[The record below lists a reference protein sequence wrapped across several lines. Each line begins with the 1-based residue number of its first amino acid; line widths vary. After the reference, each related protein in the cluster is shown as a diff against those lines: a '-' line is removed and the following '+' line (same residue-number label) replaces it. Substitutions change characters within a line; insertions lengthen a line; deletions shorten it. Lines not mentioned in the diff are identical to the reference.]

1 MSYDVVVSTP
11 TSSTTAFRHRWDVFL
26 SFRGEDTRHNFTDH
40 LYTQLDRNG
49 IRAFR
54 DNEGLNRGDDIN
66 SGLLDAIE
74 DSAAFIAIISP
85 NYASSRWCLEELAKV
100 CECRRLI
107 LPVFYQVDPSDVR
120 RQKGR
125 FHEDFG
131 KLEARFGEDK
141 VLRWRKAM
149 KKAGGIAGWVFNGD
163 GRSSDEEPNL
173 IQTLVKR
180 VLAELN
186 NTPLSVAAY
195 TVGLDS
201 RIEELLNLLD
211 IKSNG
216 IRVLGFHG
224 MGGVGKTTL
233 AKALYNKLVAHFE
246 CRSFISN
253 VKETLAQQDEDSLL
267 SLHNKLINDL
277 SMSEASPVS
286 EVNAG
291 LVAIRRIMHEKR
303 VLLVMDDVD
312 DASQLEVVIGRRK
325 WRQFFYGGSR
335 IIITTRDR
343 GVLRDLHENEL
354 FEVQGL
360 NFSES
365 LQLFS
370 YHALRREKPTEDFWN
385 LSNEIVSLTGG
396 LPLALEV
403 FGSFLYDKRIIKEWE
418 DALQKLKQIRPSN
431 LQDVLKISFDGL
443 DEQEKD
449 IFLDIACFFVKMRL
463 KREDAID
470 ILKGCGFRADI
481 TIKVLTEKSLIKT
494 YEDGILWMHD
504 QLRDMG
510 KQIVQHENPSDPG
523 SRSRL
528 WDHNEVMSV
537 LQDQTGTRSIQGIV
551 PEFKKKD
558 ASPESSSQNKLQT
571 KHKFTRAILPLK
583 KTIKEC
589 FHHKADKERV
599 MTLCTKS
606 FQPMVT
612 LRLLQINHV
621 QLGGNFKNIPAELKW
636 LQWKGCP
643 LKTLPS
649 TFCPRKLTVLD
660 LSESKIERVWGC
672 HNKKVA
678 ENLMVMNLSGCNSL
692 TDLPDVSG
700 HQALEKLILERCL
713 SLVTIHKSVGDLRTL
728 LHLNLMGCSNL
739 LEFPSDVS
747 GLRHLEILNLSGC
760 TKLKELPEDMSSMT
774 SLRELLVDKTAI
786 VKLPDSIFR
795 LKKLEKFSLDSCS
808 SLEQLPYCIGKLSS
822 LRELSLNGSALEEL
836 PDSIGSLTNLER
848 LSLMR
853 CRLLSAIPDSLGRLR
868 SLIEL
873 FICNSSIK
881 ELPASIGSLSQLRY
895 LSLSHCRSLIKLPD
909 SIEGLVSLARFQLDG
924 TLLTGVPD
932 QVGSLNML
940 ETLEMRN
947 CEIFRSF
954 PEINNMSSLTTLILD
969 NSLITELPE
978 SIGNLERLNMLML
991 NNCKQLQRLPAS
1003 IRKLKNLCSLLMK
1016 GTAVTELPEKFGM
1029 LSNLRTLKMAKR
1041 PDPEATGEHMEL
1053 TNLILQENPKPV
1065 VLPMS
1070 FSNLFMLKELDARA
1084 WKISG
1089 SISYFE
1095 KLSSLEDLNLGHN
1108 NFCSL
1113 PSSLQGLSVLKNLF
1127 LPHCKE
1133 IKSLPPLPS
1142 SLIKLNV
1149 SNCCALQSVSDLS
1162 NLKSLEDL
1170 NLTNCKKIMDIPGLQ
1185 CLRSLKRFYAS
1196 GCNACLPALKSR
1208 ITKVALK
1215 HLYNLSV
1222 PGSEIPNWFVQEIP
1236 CFSSHRNLKVTG
1248 VVIGVVVCVSV
1259 NPQMHNAYSDKVP
1272 VIVDVQAKLFRRNE
1286 DKPVHSTTLKLEGVA
1301 DTNEDQLYLCRF
1313 LDFKSLVLMLKDG
1326 DKIQVAVRDEPRY
1339 NGLVLKKYGIHLIFE
1354 NDDDEDEDEEG
1365 LDESQQSISERLV
1378 KFLKNM

>member
-149 KKAGGIAGWVFNGD
+149 EKAGGIAGWVFNG
-163 GRSSDEEPNL
+163 SSDEEPNL

-211 IKSNG
+211 LKSNCT
-216 IRVLGFHG
+216 RVLGFHG

-403 FGSFLYDKRIIKEWE
+403 FGSFLYDKRIMKEWE

-558 ASPESSSQNKLQT
+558 ASPESSSQNSLQT

-583 KTIKEC
+583 KTIKEH
-589 FHHKADKERV
+589 FHPKADKERV
-599 MTLCTKS
+599 MLLCTKS

-672 HNKKVA
+672 HNKKESAERPDFTLYSSHCPDQVA

-747 GLRHLEILNLSGC
+747 GLRHLEIFNLSGC

-808 SLEQLPYCIGKLSS
+808 SLKQLPDCIGRLSS
-822 LRELSLNGSALEEL
+822 LRELSLNGSGLEEL

-853 CRLLSAIPDSLGRLR
+853 CRLLSAIPDSVGRLR

-947 CEIFRSF
+947 CEIFSSF

-978 SIGNLERLNMLML
+978 SIGKLERLNMLML

-1003 IRKLKNLCSLLMK
+1003 IRKLKNLCSLLMT

-1029 LSNLRTLKMAKR
+1029 LSNLRTLKMAKH
-1041 PDPEATGEHMEL
+1041 PDPEATGEHTEL

-1089 SISYFE
+1089 RPF
-1095 KLSSLEDLNLGHN
+1095 SS
-1108 NFCSL
+1108 
-1113 PSSLQGLSVLKNLF
+1113 QKSVF
-1127 LPHCKE
+1127 A
-1133 IKSLPPLPS
+1133 PL
-1142 SLIKLNV
+1142 
-1149 SNCCALQSVSDLS
+1149 VSDLS

-1185 CLRSLKRFYAS
+1185 CLKSLKRFYAS

-1208 ITKVALK
+1208 ITKWELETVKVKNPPSQSSFPQHEELMANGIYVRGMVALK

-1326 DKIQVAVRDEPRY
+1326 DKIQVAVRDKPRY